1 MKRRGGRRP
10 GNPDTRQAILSAA
23 REVFAERGF
32 DAASMRAI
40 ATAAGVDPALI
51 HHYFGSKDQLFL
63 AAMNSPIDPK
73 EVVGQLWADGW
84 DGFGERLIR
93 FFLGIWDSPDGA
105 AAIALLRSAVSN
117 EWTARLMREFVLT
130 QVLRHIVQA
139 TGMDPAEAAYRIP
152 LVGSQLLGLALIRH
166 VIKVEPVA
174 SLPADALAAAIGPTI
189 QRYLTGELPEE
200 LRRGVSGSR

>member
-1 MKRRGGRRP
+1 MGMKRRGGRRP
-10 GNPDTRQAILSAA
+10 GNPDPRQAILSAA

-105 AAIALLRSAVSN
+105 AAIALLRSAVSKDRKS
-117 EWTARLMREFVLT
+117 TRLN
-130 QVLRHIVQA
+130 
-139 TGMDPAEAAYRIP
+139 
-152 LVGSQLLGLALIRH
+152 SSH
-166 VIKVEPVA
+166 VKI
-174 SLPADALAAAIGPTI
+174 S
-189 QRYLTGELPEE
+189 
-200 LRRGVSGSR
+200 